1 MVPVHDESASVIGG
15 MVLVRDVSRQKKDE
29 DELRS
34 ARELFEGAF
43 ENAPV
48 GMAMMDAQEQS
59 GSFIRVNA
67 AFADMLGRRPAD
79 LPASP
84 SAM

>member
-1 MVPVHDESASVIGG
+1 MVPVHDEREAVMGG

-48 GMAMMDAQEQS
+48 GMAMLNAEQERR
-59 GSFIRVNA
+59 GRFIRVNA
-67 AFADMLGRRPAD
+67 AFADMLGRRRRI
-79 LPASP
+79 
-84 SAM
+84 